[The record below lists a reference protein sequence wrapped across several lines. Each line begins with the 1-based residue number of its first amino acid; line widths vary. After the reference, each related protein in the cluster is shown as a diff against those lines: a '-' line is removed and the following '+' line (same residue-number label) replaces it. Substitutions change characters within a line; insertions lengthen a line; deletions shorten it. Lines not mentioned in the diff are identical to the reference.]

1 MLAHSVMS
9 DSGTQRAHPSS
20 TVVLLADMR
29 MDAVSCRSEQTLEF
43 LPSVTPT
50 RLSRRLFIDS
60 TLQCNVWR
68 RKHNTED
75 FMLKTRITEQ
85 YGLKVPFIN
94 AGMAFI
100 ATAPLVRAV
109 CTAGGMGM
117 LGIPAMPPDVLRA
130 AIRDVKAV
138 DPACFGVDIIARFSG
153 IEHIEVC
160 VAEKVP
166 VVVFF
171 WDDAPD
177 EWLSRLRAAGIH
189 IWFQIGSVEEA
200 KAALGHGA
208 QGLVVQGSEAGGH
221 NRAAA
226 ATFSLLP
233 AVIDSVPSVPVVAA
247 GGIADGRTVA
257 AALALGADAVWVGTR
272 LLASFEANAHPHYKD
287 RVVSAGVEDTARHLI
302 FGPEFPDASTRGLR
316 NRIVREW
323 ERRDDPPPYKAVPDS
338 ELPVIGQARFYGQE
352 FPMKRFCGFPPTP
365 RFTGDLEEMSLLA
378 GELVGQTK
386 RLMSAASIID
396 EMISG
401 AETVIRKRLGSMVV

>member
-1 MLAHSVMS
+1 
-9 DSGTQRAHPSS
+9 
-20 TVVLLADMR
+20 
-29 MDAVSCRSEQTLEF
+29 
-43 LPSVTPT
+43 
-50 RLSRRLFIDS
+50 
-60 TLQCNVWR
+60 
-68 RKHNTED
+68 
-75 FMLKTRITEQ
+75 MLKTRITEQ

-109 CTAGGMGM
+109 CNAGGMGM
-117 LGIPAMPPDVLRA
+117 LGGPAMPPDVLQA

-138 DPACFGVDIIARFSG
+138 NPACFGVDIIARFSG

-160 VAEKVP
+160 AAEKVP

-177 EWLSRLRAAGIH
+177 EWLSRLRSAGCH
-189 IWFQIGSVEEA
+189 VWFQVGSVEEA
-200 KAALGHGA
+200 KAALRRGA

-233 AVIDSVPSVPVVAA
+233 AVIDAAPSVPVVAA

-272 LLASFEANAHPHYKD
+272 LLASFEAFAHPHYKD
-287 RVVSAGVEDTARHLI
+287 RVIAASVEDTARHLI

-316 NRIVREW
+316 NGIVREW
-323 ERRDDPPPYKAVPDS
+323 ERRDDPPPYKVVSDS
-338 ELPVIGQARFYGQE
+338 ELPVIGQARLYGQE

-365 RFTGDLEEMSLLA
+365 EFTGDFEEMSLLA
-378 GELVGQTK
+378 GESVGQTK
-386 RLMSAASIID
+386 QLMSAASIID
-396 EMISG
+396 EMMSG
-401 AETVIRKRLGSMVV
+401 AEAVIRKRLASIVVD

>member
-1 MLAHSVMS
+1 
-9 DSGTQRAHPSS
+9 
-20 TVVLLADMR
+20 
-29 MDAVSCRSEQTLEF
+29 
-43 LPSVTPT
+43 
-50 RLSRRLFIDS
+50 
-60 TLQCNVWR
+60 
-68 RKHNTED
+68 
-75 FMLKTRITEQ
+75 MLKTRITEQ

-109 CTAGGMGM
+109 CNAGGMGM
-117 LGIPAMPPDVLRA
+117 LGIPAMPPDVLQA

-160 VAEKVP
+160 VTEKVP

-189 IWFQIGSVEEA
+189 IWFQVGSVEEA
-200 KAALGHGA
+200 KAALRHGA

-233 AVIDSVPSVPVVAA
+233 AVIDAVPSVPVVAA

-272 LLASFEANAHPHYKD
+272 LLASFEAYAHPHYKD
-287 RVVSAGVEDTARHLI
+287 RVVAAGVEDTARHLI

-316 NRIVREW
+316 NRIVQEW
-323 ERRDDPPPYKAVPDS
+323 ERRDDPPPYKVVPDS
-338 ELPVIGQARFYGQE
+338 ELPVIGQAQSLW
-352 FPMKRFCGFPPTP
+352 
-365 RFTGDLEEMSLLA
+365 TGVSHEAIL
-378 GELVGQTK
+378 
-386 RLMSAASIID
+386 RISANSRIY
-396 EMISG
+396 
-401 AETVIRKRLGSMVV
+401 R

>member
-1 MLAHSVMS
+1 
-9 DSGTQRAHPSS
+9 
-20 TVVLLADMR
+20 
-29 MDAVSCRSEQTLEF
+29 
-43 LPSVTPT
+43 
-50 RLSRRLFIDS
+50 
-60 TLQCNVWR
+60 
-68 RKHNTED
+68 
-75 FMLKTRITEQ
+75 MLKTRITEQ
-85 YGLKVPFIN
+85 YGLRVPFIS

-100 ATAPLVRAV
+100 ATAPLARAV
-109 CTAGGMGM
+109 CKAGGMGM
-117 LGIPAMPPDVLRA
+117 LGIAAMPPDVLRSALRDIKA
-130 AIRDVKAV
+130 A
-138 DPACFGVDIIARFSG
+138 DPACFGVDIIPRFSG

-166 VVVFF
+166 VVTFF
-171 WDDAPD
+171 WDDPPD
-177 EWLSRLRAAGIH
+177 EWLSRLRAAGSR
-189 IWFQIGSVEEA
+189 IWFQVGSVDEA
-200 KAALGHGA
+200 TAALRRGA

-233 AVIDSVPSVPVVAA
+233 AVVDAVPSVPLIAS

-272 LLASFEANAHPHYKD
+272 LLASFEANAHPEYKD
-287 RVVSAGVEDTARHLI
+287 RVVAAGVGDTARHLI

-323 ERRDDPPPYKAVPDS
+323 EGRDRLPPYKVVSDS
-338 ELPVIGQARFYGQE
+338 ELPVIGQARVYGQQ

-365 RFTGDLEEMSLLA
+365 EFTGDLEEMSLLA
-378 GELVGQTK
+378 GESVGQTN

-401 AETVIRKRLGSMVV
+401 AEAVIRKRLASMVVD